1 MKHQVS
7 KDIVVTALIT
17 DEQGNVLIVKPNH
30 KDGWI
35 FPGGYVE
42 TGESP
47 SEACRREIS
56 AELGVDVN
64 GPNQLLSVDYH
75 SRTSEY
81 VMFMFDGGVFTAD
94 MIASIK
100 LPPRLMEFRFVPP
113 TEALTLLRANS
124 ARRLMPSLESRHQT
138 GIAYL
143 EHEELF

>member
-17 DEQGNVLIVKPNH
+17 DEPGNVLIVKPNH

-42 TGESP
+42 VGESP
-47 SEACRREIS
+47 SEACRREIA
-56 AELGVDVN
+56 AELGVEIS
-64 GPNQLLSVDYH
+64 GPNKLLSVDYH

-100 LPPRLMEFRFVPP
+100 LPARLLEFRFVPP
-113 TEALTLLRANS
+113 AEALTLLRANS

>member
-17 DEQGNVLIVKPNH
+17 DEQGNVLIVKPSH

-42 TGESP
+42 VGESP
-47 SEACRREIS
+47 SEACRREIL
-56 AELGVDVN
+56 AELGVEVN
-64 GPNQLLSVDYH
+64 GPNKLLSVDYH

-81 VMFMFDGGVFTAD
+81 VMFMFDGGVFTDD
-94 MIASIK
+94 MIASIT
-100 LPPRLMEFRFVPP
+100 LPPQLLEFRFVPP
-113 TEALTLLRANS
+113 DEALTLLRANS